1 MEEVYKHKEKQE
13 KNWVIKKS
21 LRLLEYIDEV
31 HNLSMSPEDILF
43 PTPRKKKK
51 KTTGSFTPLSLSVTL
66 DLSQKAE
73 KGMSLFCHTH
83 THMVMKLLQSIL
95 FLFYNVHY

>member
-1 MEEVYKHKEKQE
+1 MK
-13 KNWVIKKS
+13 
-21 LRLLEYIDEV
+21 YIICLC
-31 HNLSMSPEDILF
+31 HLKIFSF
-43 PTPRKKKK
+43 PRQKKK

-73 KGMSLFCHTH
+73 KGISFFCHTH
-83 THMVMKLLQSIL
+83 THMVMKLLQSIV